1 MAPLKPGALGSPTDP
16 STPTAFAASMA
27 AAIEDAYCNSL
38 AADGKTIF
46 DRSTNAESDRDR
58 RRIFVAIAQGV
69 TEHLRA
75 NADALRVTADVPLPP
90 NTHIEI
96 DVAP

>member
-1 MAPLKPGALGSPTDP
+1 MPPLKPGALGLPTDP

-27 AAIEDAYCNSL
+27 AAIEDAFWHSL
-38 AADGKTIF
+38 PGADENKF
-46 DRSTNAESDRDR
+46 DRSTNTQSDRDR
-58 RRIFVAIAQGV
+58 RRLFVAIAQGV

-96 DVAP
+96 HVTP

>member
-1 MAPLKPGALGSPTDP
+1 MAPLKPGALSSPKDP
-16 STPTAFAASMA
+16 NAFAASMA

-38 AADGKTIF
+38 AADGKSVF
-46 DRSTNAESDRDR
+46 DRSTNTETDRDR
-58 RRIFVAIAQGV
+58 RRVFVAIAQGV